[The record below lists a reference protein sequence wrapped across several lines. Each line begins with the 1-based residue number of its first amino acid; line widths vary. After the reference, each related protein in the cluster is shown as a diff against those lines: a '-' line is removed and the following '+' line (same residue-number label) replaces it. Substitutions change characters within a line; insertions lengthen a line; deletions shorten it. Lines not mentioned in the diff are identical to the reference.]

1 MEYFGLTDKG
11 RVRPTNQDIFQ
22 IEARE
27 DNQTA
32 LLVVCDGMGGANA
45 GNVASRFAAQ
55 SFIESAGDALNGTL
69 DETARQNLLTQALKQ
84 ANETVFSLA
93 GRQPE
98 FRGMGTTLVAALIQ
112 GDCAT
117 VINVGDSRAYRFDG
131 EAMHQI
137 SEDHSYVEEM
147 RRRGKITEA
156 DARTHPQKNLITR
169 AVGVEPCV
177 EGDLFEVR
185 LNEKDMLLLCSD
197 GLTGMAEDSRIAE
210 VLANAPTLELAGDAL
225 LQLALDGGGRD
236 NITVIVVDMRSD
248 MPCDEDWNVSKIGDD
263 EDIDDALDGT
273 LQTLRVIQ

>member
-1 MEYFGLTDKG
+1 MKWNISGLTDKG

-27 DNQTA
+27 DNRTA

-55 SFIESAGDALNGTL
+55 SFIESAGDALSGTL

-117 VINVGDSRAYRFDG
+117 VLNVGDAARTVLTAKPCTRSARTTPMWRKCA
-131 EAMHQI
+131 AAA
-137 SEDHSYVEEM
+137 
-147 RRRGKITEA
+147 KITEA

-236 NITVIVVDMRSD
+236 NITV
-248 MPCDEDWNVSKIGDD
+248 
-263 EDIDDALDGT
+263 ALFT
-273 LQTLRVIQ
+273 LGKKQGA

>member
-55 SFIESAGDALNGTL
+55 SFIESAGDALSGTL

-84 ANETVFSLA
+84 ANE
-93 GRQPE
+93 
-98 FRGMGTTLVAALIQ
+98 
-112 GDCAT
+112 T

-169 AVGVEPCV
+169 AVGVEPYV

-236 NITVIVVDMRSD
+236 NITV
-248 MPCDEDWNVSKIGDD
+248 
-263 EDIDDALDGT
+263 ALFT
-273 LQTLRVIQ
+273 LGKKQGA

>member
-1 MEYFGLTDKG
+1 MEAWGLTDTG
-11 RVRPTNQDIFQ
+11 NVREENQDFYRM
-22 IEARE
+22 ERLGPE
-27 DNQTA
+27 T
-32 LLVVCDGMGGANA
+32 LLAVVCDGMGGARA
-45 GNVASRFAAQ
+45 GNVASRLACEVFCGEVCRSLRDGMTEAEEQDVLCTAAK
-55 SFIESAGDALNGTL
+55 L
-69 DETARQNLLTQALKQ
+69 
-84 ANETVFSLA
+84 ANISVYEHAQLSE
-93 GRQPE
+93 E

-169 AVGVEPCV
+169 AVGVEPYV

-185 LNEKDMLLLCSD
+185 LTEKDMLLLCSD
-197 GLTGMAEDSRIAE
+197 GLTGMTEDSRIAE
-210 VLANAPTLELAGDAL
+210 VLSNAPTLELAGDAL

-236 NITVIVVDMRSD
+236 NITV
-248 MPCDEDWNVSKIGDD
+248 
-263 EDIDDALDGT
+263 ALFT
-273 LQTLRVIQ
+273 LGKKQGA